1 VLVGHSLGGLTV
13 PLVAASRPVRR
24 LVFLCGLIPELGRSL
39 VDQVTAVL
47 GGTRRARSVLAPA
60 GRRDLLLTPTVACP
74 PFALGLDFPGEV
86 AGKPIAPSGWIP
98 YTYPFNLTGQPAA
111 SVPCGFTRDG
121 LPIGLQIVG
130 RRFDDAT
137 VLRAAAAFER
147 ERPWANARPGL

>member
-1 VLVGHSLGGLTV
+1 
-13 PLVAASRPVRR
+13 
-24 LVFLCGLIPELGRSL
+24 
-39 VDQVTAVL
+39 
-47 GGTRRARSVLAPA
+47 
-60 GRRDLLLTPTVACP
+60 
-74 PFALGLDFPGEV
+74 V

-98 YTYPFNLTGQPAA
+98 YTYPFNLGAPAA

-130 RRFDDAT
+130 RRFDDTT